1 MARLPDLEGMA
12 VFAKV
17 AQAGSFARAAGELEL
32 SKATVSKAV
41 ARLEERLG
49 VRLLH
54 RTSRRL
60 SLTDAGRSLLAS
72 AARLVAEAEAAEQE
86 AAAETGAPRGRI
98 RLACPMS
105 FGIAYV
111 APVLPAFLAAHPQ
124 VSIDLHLSDEVV
136 DLIGGGFDLALRI
149 AALPDSSL
157 VARRL
162 CTVRRRLVA
171 APAYLDRRGRPRHPA
186 ELSEHACL
194 GYAHLPTPHL
204 WRFANAAGEEVV
216 VRPAGPLA
224 ANNGEALT
232 PALRAGLG
240 IALQPD
246 FVVWRELASGALEEV
261 LPDWEMAPV
270 ALHLVSP
277 PGGLRPARVQ
287 ALVEFLAGQL
297 ATAPWSRG
305 DAQLTPT
312 LTRARARRSR
322 EERPARSS

>member
-1 MARLPDLEGMA
+1 MARLPDLEGLA

-17 AQAGSFARAAGELEL
+17 AQAGSFARAAAELEL

-41 ARLEERLG
+41 ARLEDRLG
-49 VRLLH
+49 VRLFH

-60 SLTDAGRSLLAS
+60 ALTDTGRTLLAS
-72 AARLVAEAEAAEQE
+72 AARVLAEAEAAESE
-86 AAAETGAPRGRI
+86 AAAGTGAPRGRV

-111 APVLPAFLAAHPQ
+111 APALPAFLAAFPQ
-124 VSIDLHLSDEVV
+124 VAIELHLSDEVV

-171 APAYLDRRGRPRHPA
+171 APAYLARRGRPRHPS
-186 ELSEHACL
+186 ELAEHACL
-194 GYAHLPTPHL
+194 GYAYLPTPHL

-216 VRPAGPLA
+216 VRPAGPLS
-224 ANNGEALT
+224 ANNGDALT
-232 PALRAGLG
+232 PALLAGLG

-246 FVVWRELASGALEEV
+246 FVVWRELASGALVEV
-261 LPDWEMAPV
+261 LPDWQMAPI
-270 ALHLVSP
+270 ALHLVAP

-287 ALVEFLAGQL
+287 ALVDFLVGRL
-297 ATAPWSRG
+297 ASAPWWEGATS
-305 DAQLTPT
+305 D
-312 LTRARARRSR
+312 RAV
-322 EERPARSS
+322 PA